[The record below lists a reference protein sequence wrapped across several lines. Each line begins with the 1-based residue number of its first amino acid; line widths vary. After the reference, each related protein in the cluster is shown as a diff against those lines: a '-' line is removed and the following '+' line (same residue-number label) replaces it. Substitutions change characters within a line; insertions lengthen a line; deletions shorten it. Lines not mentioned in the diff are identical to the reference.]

1 MDCEQAKAMV
11 TPYIEGTLTDK
22 ECIDFLKHVKK
33 CPNRGKLTQFGHTFT
48 DVESFSASV
57 FRLFSCFSVLC

>member
-33 CPNRGKLTQFGHTFT
+33 CPNCHEELETYFIV
-48 DVESFSASV
+48 D
-57 FRLFSCFSVLC
+57 